1 MERDKSEASK
11 SEKPEPAASEAVP
24 AAPPPGSTWADYA
37 RIVSQSQGYQLDDA
51 QLARVTTQLELISA
65 VAAPLLALQLP
76 AELEPAPVFRP

>member
-1 MERDKSEASK
+1 MEREKSEANECAK
-11 SEKPEPAASEAVP
+11 GGGAELAPTAPATC
-24 AAPPPGSTWADYA
+24 STWGNYA

-51 QLARVTTQLELISA
+51 QLARVTLQLELISV